1 MRVLHL
7 HSGNM
12 YGGVETILA
21 TLARYREQCPALE
34 QDFALCF
41 DGRIADEL
49 RESGAA
55 VTLLGPAKLSR
66 PGTLHRVRNK
76 LEGII
81 AEHTYD
87 VAICHSA
94 WSQHVFGKAVTGT
107 DARLVLW
114 QHSAGQKTH
123 WLERLAR
130 RTRPELAV
138 ANSRFTA
145 TLLAEREPALPVEVL
160 YAPVAP
166 PSPQADAGLRDR
178 VRQALDTPSDAVV
191 ILQISRMEA
200 WKGQTV
206 HLRALGRL
214 RDVPNW
220 VCWQVGGP
228 QRPPEERYFDSLKAE
243 AAALGIEER
252 VRFLGQRSDTTDL
265 YGSADLFCQPNTD
278 PEPFGI
284 VFVEALYAG
293 LPVITSDFGGGAEIV
308 DPSCGILVRPNDPAA
323 LAAALRDLLTG
334 NELRQRLGGAGPD
347 RARALC
353 EPAHQLN
360 RLYEIL
366 RHRFFDS
373 PRGVSGVNER
383 RLGTS

>member
-1 MRVLHL
+1 MSSRMKVLHL

-12 YGGVETILA
+12 YGGVETLLA
-21 TLARYREQCPALE
+21 TLARYREQCPALT

-49 RESGAA
+49 RESGVS
-55 VTLLGPAKLSR
+55 VTLLGTARLSR
-66 PGTLHRVRNK
+66 PGTLRRVRSK
-76 LEGII
+76 LKAII
-81 AEHTYD
+81 AEHTHD

-94 WSQHVFGKAVTGT
+94 RSQHVFGRIVRETN
-107 DARLVLW
+107 ARLVLW
-114 QHSAGQKTH
+114 QHSAGKKTH

-130 RTRPELAV
+130 RTRPDLAV

-160 YAPVAP
+160 YAPVAA
-166 PSPQADAGLRDR
+166 PSPQTDSGLRDR
-178 VRQALDTPSDAVV
+178 LRQALNTPSDAVV
-191 ILQISRMEA
+191 ILQISRMEE
-200 WKGQTV
+200 WKGQMV

-228 QRPPEERYFDSLKAE
+228 QRPPERRYFDSLKTE
-243 AAALGIEER
+243 AGALGIEER
-252 VRFLGQRSDTTDL
+252 VRFLGQRSDVADL
-265 YGSADLFCQPNTD
+265 YGSADLFCQPNTG

-308 DPSCGILVRPNDPAA
+308 DHSCGILVRPNDPAG
-323 LAAALRDLLTG
+323 LTTALRDLLTD
-334 NELRQRLGGAGPD
+334 NELRQQLGAAGPN
-347 RARALC
+347 RACTLC
-353 EPAHQLN
+353 EPVNQVN

-366 RHRFFDS
+366 RDRF
-373 PRGVSGVNER
+373 SGVNER
-383 RLGTS
+383 KSSL

>member
-1 MRVLHL
+1 MSGRMKVLHL

-12 YGGVETILA
+12 YGGVETLLA

-49 RESGAA
+49 REAGAA
-55 VTLLGPAKLSR
+55 VTLLGTARLSR
-66 PGTLHRVRNK
+66 PWTLHRVRNELK
-76 LEGII
+76 AIV
-81 AEHTYD
+81 AEQAYD
-87 VAICHSA
+87 VVICHSA
-94 WSQHVFGKAVTGT
+94 WSQEVFGPAVSPTN
-107 DARLVLW
+107 AHLVLW
-114 QHSAGQKTH
+114 QHSAGKKSH

-130 RTRPELAV
+130 RTRPDMAV

-145 TLLAEREPALPVEVL
+145 TLLTAREPALPVEVL
-160 YAPVAP
+160 YPPVAP
-166 PSPQADAGLRDR
+166 PPPQTDAGLRDR
-178 VRQALDTPSDAVV
+178 VRQALNTPSDAVV

-200 WKGQTV
+200 WKGQMV

-228 QRPPEERYFDSLKAE
+228 QRPAELRYFDSLKAE
-243 AAALGIEER
+243 AAAFGIEER
-252 VRFLGQRSDTTDL
+252 VRFLGQRSDTADL
-265 YGSADLFCQPNTD
+265 YGSADLFCQPNSG

-293 LPVITSDFGGGAEIV
+293 LAVITSDFGGGAEIV
-308 DPSCGILVRPNDPAA
+308 DRSCGILVRPNDPAA

-353 EPAHQLN
+353 EPAGQ
-360 RLYEIL
+360 
-366 RHRFFDS
+366 
-373 PRGVSGVNER
+373 VNELYAILSR
-383 RLGTS
+383 RFGRRP